1 MTKVKTQITKIRKR
15 ATKIF
20 HKLDLLTDKHIKIQ
34 YHDQVKLMLSF
45 HFSRNMG
52 TRLSKKVKKRTVSL
66 LIQTVNININV
77 TGYKAHKTL
86 HKNCNMC
93 IPLTYM

>member
-20 HKLDLLTDKHIKIQ
+20 YKLDLLTDKHIKIQ
-34 YHDQVKLMLSF
+34 YHDQVKLMMLSF

-52 TRLSKKVKKRTVSL
+52 TRLSKKGKKRTVSL
-66 LIQTVNININV
+66 LIQTANINIICDW
-77 TGYKAHKTL
+77 L
-86 HKNCNMC
+86 
-93 IPLTYM
+93 